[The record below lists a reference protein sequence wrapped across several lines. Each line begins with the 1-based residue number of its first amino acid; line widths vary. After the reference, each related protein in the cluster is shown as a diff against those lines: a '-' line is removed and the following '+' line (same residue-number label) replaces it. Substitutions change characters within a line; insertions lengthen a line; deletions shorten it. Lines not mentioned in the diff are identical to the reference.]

1 MENNNSNKKPVAAPS
16 GPAMRGP
23 GGPGMRGFGVPVQ
36 KPKNFKQTTRTLLKR
51 LAPFR
56 LAILFVLVAALGSTV
71 FAIAGPKILGHAT
84 TGIFTGMIGK
94 FTGGPGIDFT
104 AIARILV
111 LLILLYGISSI
122 LSFIQGYVMST
133 ITQKVS
139 YTLRKEISE
148 KINRMPMKSLDAI
161 THGEILSRVT
171 NDIDTLSQN
180 LNQGLVQVITS
191 SATLVGVLVMMLS
204 ISWLMTLVTVVILPL
219 SFIFISRIVKLSQKY
234 FVQQQAALGQ
244 VNGQVEEVYGGHAVV
259 KAFNGEAQVV
269 ETFNQTNEKLYHS
282 AWKSQF
288 LSGLMMPVM
297 NGIGDLGY
305 VAVALLGGVLVIKQT
320 ISVGDIQA
328 FIQYMR
334 NFTQPIVQVAQV
346 SNMLQATI
354 AASERVFEFLDGE
367 EELDEATI
375 CPLDK
380 LQGNVAFNHVRFGY
394 AEDKTIIQDFSV
406 NVRKGQKVAIVG
418 PTGAGKTTMVK
429 LLMRFYDVNSG
440 SITVD
445 GHDIRSLSRGDLRKQ
460 FGMVLQD
467 AWLFNG
473 TIRENIRYGR
483 LSATDEEVV
492 EAAKA
497 ARIHHFIQTLP
508 DGYDMV
514 INEEST
520 NISQGQKQLITIA
533 RAILADPGLMI
544 LDEATSSVDTRTEI
558 LIQEAMDHIMHNRT
572 SFIIAHR
579 LSTIRNADLILVM
592 RDGDIVEQGSHEEL
606 LTANGFYASM
616 YNAQFERMEE
626 VVNL

>member
-84 TGIFTGMIGK
+84 TEIFTGMIGK

-269 ETFNQTNEKLYHS
+269 ETFNQTNEKLY
-282 AWKSQF
+282 
-288 LSGLMMPVM
+288 
-297 NGIGDLGY
+297 
-305 VAVALLGGVLVIKQT
+305 
-320 ISVGDIQA
+320 
-328 FIQYMR
+328 
-334 NFTQPIVQVAQV
+334 
-346 SNMLQATI
+346 
-354 AASERVFEFLDGE
+354 
-367 EELDEATI
+367 
-375 CPLDK
+375 
-380 LQGNVAFNHVRFGY
+380 
-394 AEDKTIIQDFSV
+394 
-406 NVRKGQKVAIVG
+406 
-418 PTGAGKTTMVK
+418 
-429 LLMRFYDVNSG
+429 
-440 SITVD
+440 
-445 GHDIRSLSRGDLRKQ
+445 LR
-460 FGMVLQD
+460 L
-467 AWLFNG
+467 
-473 TIRENIRYGR
+473 
-483 LSATDEEVV
+483 
-492 EAAKA
+492 
-497 ARIHHFIQTLP
+497 
-508 DGYDMV
+508 
-514 INEEST
+514 
-520 NISQGQKQLITIA
+520 
-533 RAILADPGLMI
+533 
-544 LDEATSSVDTRTEI
+544 EI
-558 LIQEAMDHIMHNRT
+558 
-572 SFIIAHR
+572 
-579 LSTIRNADLILVM
+579 
-592 RDGDIVEQGSHEEL
+592 
-606 LTANGFYASM
+606 
-616 YNAQFERMEE
+616 
-626 VVNL
+626 